1 MTVVAAYLYRNG
13 ERVREVTIDSKVDC
27 PDDKSEFVWIGI
39 CDPTD
44 EEMQTLKQQYNLH
57 PLAIEDAVNA
67 NQLPKVDV
75 YGDQLF
81 VVARTATLDGDHIE
95 YGETSIFVG
104 HSHIISVRHGS
115 SRSHKALRKQL
126 EAAPTLL
133 VNGVDYVL
141 HAILDFIVDGY
152 LPIVDTIEDSVLTM
166 EQRSLDAFLERDD
179 ITRIFTLRRQLTR
192 FQRVLGPMSEVAGK
206 LVRLDLPC
214 IDAEARPYFS
224 DVLDHVR
231 RVQTMVDGL
240 LQVLVSV
247 FEFSNLLEQQR
258 TGVIT
263 RQLAA
268 WAAILAVP
276 TAIAGIYG
284 MNFEHMPELKT
295 QYGYFVVLGVIA
307 VVCTLLYL
315 RFKRLG
321 WLQGLS

>member
-1 MTVVAAYLYRNG
+1 MTVVAAYLYRHG
-13 ERVREVTIDSKVDC
+13 KRVREVTIDEKVDC
-27 PDDKSEFVWIGI
+27 PADKSEFVWIGI
-39 CDPTD
+39 CDPSD
-44 EEMQTLKQQYNLH
+44 EEMRTLQERYDLH

-67 NQLPKVDV
+67 DQLPKVDV

-81 VVARTATLDGDHIE
+81 VVARTAQLDGDTIE
-95 YGETSIFVG
+95 YGETSIFLG
-104 HSHIISVRHGS
+104 HSHVISVRHGS
-115 SRSHKALRKQL
+115 ARSHKALRQQL

-133 VNGVDYVL
+133 VHGVDYVL
-141 HAILDFIVDGY
+141 HAILDYIVDGY
-152 LPIVDTIEDSVLTM
+152 LPIVETIEDEVLAM
-166 EQRSLDAFLERDD
+166 EQRTLDAFLGRDEVV
-179 ITRIFTLRRQLTR
+179 RIFTLRRELIR

-206 LVRLDLPC
+206 IVRLDLPC
-214 IDAEARPYFS
+214 IDGEAKPYFS

-240 LQVLVSV
+240 RDVLTSV

-258 TGVIT
+258 TGTIT

-307 VVCTLLYL
+307 IICSALYVQF
-315 RFKRLG
+315 RRVR
-321 WLQGLS
+321 WL

>member
-1 MTVVAAYLYRNG
+1 MTVVAAYLYRHG
-13 ERVREVTIDSKVDC
+13 ERVREVTIDQKVDC
-27 PDDKSEFVWIGI
+27 PADRSQFVWIGI

-44 EEMQTLKQQYNLH
+44 AEMQTLKEQYGLH

-81 VVARTATLDGDHIE
+81 VVARTAHLDGDRIE
-95 YGETSIFVG
+95 YGETAIFVG

-133 VNGVDYVL
+133 VHGVDYVL

-152 LPIVDTIEDSVLTM
+152 LPVIETIEDKVLTM
-166 EQRSLDAFLERDD
+166 EQRTLDTFLDRDE
-179 ITRIFTLRRQLTR
+179 ITRIFTLRRQLTK
-192 FQRVLGPMSEVAGK
+192 FQRVLGPMAEVAGK

-214 IDAEARPYFS
+214 VDDDTKPYFS

-231 RVQTMVDGL
+231 RVQAMVDGL
-240 LQVLVSV
+240 LQVLTSV

-295 QYGYFVVLGVIA
+295 QYGYFVVLAVIA
-307 VVCTLLYL
+307 VICGVLYA
-315 RFKRLG
+315 RFKRVG
-321 WLQGLS
+321 WL

>member
-13 ERVREVTIDSKVDC
+13 ERVREVSIDEKVDC
-27 PDDKSEFVWIGI
+27 PADKSEFVWIGI
-39 CDPTD
+39 CDPTPA
-44 EEMQTLKQQYNLH
+44 EMQTLQAQYGLH

-67 NQLPKVDV
+67 NQLPKIDV

-81 VVARTATLDGDHIE
+81 VVARTATLDGDRID
-95 YGETSIFVG
+95 YGETAIFVG

-115 SRSHKALRKQL
+115 VRSHKALRDQL

-133 VNGVDYVL
+133 VHGVDYVL
-141 HAILDFIVDGY
+141 HAILDYIVDGY
-152 LPIVDTIEDSVLTM
+152 LPIVDAIEDNVLAM
-166 EQRSLDAFLERDD
+166 EQQTLDAFLSRDD
-179 ITRIFTLRRQLTR
+179 VTRIFTLRRQLTK
-192 FQRVLGPMSEVAGK
+192 FQRVLGPMAEVAGK

-214 IDAEARPYFS
+214 IDPDTRPYFS

-231 RVQTMVDGL
+231 RVHTLVDGL
-240 LQVLVSV
+240 LQVLTSV

-258 TGVIT
+258 TGAIT

-295 QYGYFVVLGVIA
+295 RYGYFIVLAVIA
-307 VVCTLLYL
+307 TVCTALYV
-315 RFKRLG
+315 RFKRAR
-321 WLQGLS
+321 WL